1 MPLTLDLL
9 PASFY
14 VTVALVF
21 GLLWGSFLNVVIYRV
36 PRGMSVV
43 RPPSHCPSCKAPVKP
58 WQNVPVLSYVVLRG
72 KTACCGTKMSPR
84 YPLVELIGGVLAVA
98 IVEVLVLPSPPGTTL
113 AHGGAV
119 FASAFAL
126 SLGLVAA
133 AFIDLEHMLLP
144 LSITIGGT
152 VLGVA
157 TCSLRDMTLTESLV
171 GAAVGFLVVWLPF
184 DVLYRVIR
192 GKPGMGMGDAFL
204 VMLAGAW
211 FGWIGVLLTLFGGA
225 IQGTVAAILTM
236 IFRGK
241 IEEPEAVRR
250 EREEILAEIEA
261 LPEDEREEALKEW
274 READPVAEEAG
285 DGALQARMPFGP
297 FLCLAI
303 LEQLFF
309 GRTIRD
315 LIAMWGSAP

>member
-9 PASFY
+9 PTWFY
-14 VTVALVF
+14 LTFGALF

-58 WQNVPVLSYVVLRG
+58 WQNVPVLSYVLLGG
-72 KTACCGTKMSPR
+72 KTACCGTRMSPR
-84 YPLVELIGGVLAVA
+84 YPIVELIGGILAVA
-98 IVEVLVLPSPPGTTL
+98 ILEVLVVPLPGHTSL
-113 AHGGAV
+113 AYAGAI
-119 FASAFAL
+119 FASSFAMA
-126 SLGLVAA
+126 LGLVAA

-157 TCSLRDMTLTESLV
+157 TASLRDMTLVESLG
-171 GAAVGFLVVWLPF
+171 GAAVGFLIVWLPF
-184 DVLYRVIR
+184 DVLYRMLR

-225 IQGTVAAILTM
+225 IQGTVAAIVTM

-261 LPEDEREEALKEW
+261 LPEEEREEAMREW
-274 READPVAEEAG
+274 READPVADEAG
-285 DGALQARMPFGP
+285 EGALAARMPFGP

-303 LEQLFF
+303 LEQILF
-309 GRTIRD
+309 GHTLRD
-315 LIAMWGSAP
+315 LLVLLGGG